1 MCADRQTVESIPSR
15 LEPFEATAGLQ
26 GSRPVGRTLRP
37 LRIFNQRQEIEMNWD
52 QVEGNWKQLKGN
64 VKEQWGKLTDDQLDV
79 IAGKRDQLAGKIQ
92 EAYGVS
98 KEEAERQLSDWQ
110 QRQREFSRPM

>member
-1 MCADRQTVESIPSR
+1 MAVGRIDRFGSP
-15 LEPFEATAGLQ
+15 LQ
-26 GSRPVGRTLRP
+26 PASRPVGRTLRP
-37 LRIFNQRQEIEMNWD
+37 LEMFNQRKEIRMNWD

-98 KEEAERQLSDWQ
+98 KDEAERQLSEWQ
-110 QRQREFSRPM
+110 KRQREFNRPA